1 MRSFSNVGE
10 AQVLLDLSDVAK
22 LLPRIL
28 GGDTGGYNN
37 VLALLPIDRCRNTL
51 LISCLQAVDD
61 SEDLCSVPARAR
73 GVRHCE
79 TNLLRR
85 IDNEDRTDCK
95 GNAAVLL
102 KRVKVVLRDHVVEK
116 SDVAVCV
123 GDDWELYRGV
133 GRLVDVVD
141 PLVVRA

>member
-1 MRSFSNVGE
+1 MRSLSDVSE
-10 AQVLLDLSDVAK
+10 AQVLLDLPDIAK

-28 GGDTGGYNN
+28 SGDTGRYDD

-61 SEDLCSVPARAR
+61 PKDLCSVPARAR

-79 TNLLRR
+79 ANLLRR

-95 GNAAVLL
+95 SDATVLL
-102 KRVKVVLRDHVVEK
+102 KRVEVVLRDHIVEK
-116 SDVAVCV
+116 SDVAICV
-123 GDDWELYRGV
+123 SDDWELYRGV